1 MPRAQRDGPPLP
13 EGAKAVRPKRAA
25 SLILVRRDADAPRIL
40 MGRRNSAHAFMP
52 DRWVFPGGRVDRGD
66 HRAPAAT
73 ELRPE
78 VVQVFDRAGQAAS
91 ARGLALA
98 AVRET
103 FEEAGLLLA
112 THTPARPAAGA
123 WRPFLAQGA
132 APDLSALDVLARAI
146 TPPDV
151 ARRYDTWFFM
161 ADAERL
167 ISQDRQPDCGE
178 LDEIAWIAP
187 QETETLALPAITRLI
202 LAEAVARLDDPTR
215 ARPSFRFVGARRVI
229 GSL

>member
-1 MPRAQRDGPPLP
+1 MP
-13 EGAKAVRPKRAA
+13 EGAKTVRPKRAA
-25 SLILVRRDADAPRIL
+25 SLILVRRDAGTPRIL

-66 HRAPAAT
+66 HRAPAAS

-78 VVQVFDRAGQAAS
+78 VVQVFDRAGQAAP

-112 THTPARPAAGA
+112 TPTPARPAAGA

-132 APDLSALDVLARAI
+132 APDLAALDVLARAI

-151 ARRYDTWFFM
+151 ARRYDTWFFI
-161 ADAERL
+161 ADADRL

-187 QETETLALPAITRLI
+187 HETETLALPAITRLI
-202 LAEAVARLDDPTR
+202 LAEAIARLDDPTR
-215 ARPSFRFVGARRVI
+215 PRLSFRFVGAKRVI